1 MQPKS
6 KSTFNRQRRL
16 LVFSLFFL
24 LFGVLVYGTVAYFT
38 TDQTAT
44 SLITAGN
51 IDIKLIQKQEFS
63 SGEYFVPFDNITDL
77 MPGQSVSRVTSVENV
92 GGYDAY
98 IRVDVELLLILN
110 EGYSI
115 SVAPDN
121 PVHIDFNTTDWTYK
135 DGYYYYN
142 EILPYG
148 EATAPLFTT
157 VSFSKDIDNS
167 LMNST
172 ANLKVK
178 AYATQVAN
186 NGTNVFDAAGWP
198 EDVE

>member
-1 MQPKS
+1 MQHNS
-6 KSTFNRQRRL
+6 KSVQRRL
-16 LVFSLFFL
+16 LIFGLFFI
-24 LFGVLVYGTVAYFT
+24 LFGVMIYGTVAYFT
-38 TDQTAT
+38 TNQLAT
-44 SLITAGN
+44 GAITAGN
-51 IDIKLIQKQEFS
+51 IDIKIIQQRQFEA
-63 SGEYFVPFDNITDL
+63 GIYNVPFDSITDL
-77 MPGQSVSRVTSVENV
+77 MPGQSVSRVTSVENC
-92 GGYDAY
+92 GGYEAY
-98 IRVDVELLLILN
+98 VRVDADLLIILN

-142 EILPYG
+142 EPLPAG

-172 ANLKVK
+172 ANLKLK
-178 AYATQVAN
+178 ATATQVAN
-186 NGTNVFDAAGWP
+186 NGANVFEAAGWP
-198 EDVE
+198 EPEE

>member
-6 KSTFNRQRRL
+6 KSVQRRL
-16 LVFSLFFL
+16 LIFSLFFI
-24 LFGVLVYGTVAYFT
+24 LFGVVVYGTVAYFT
-38 TDQTAT
+38 KENTAT
-44 SLITAGN
+44 SVITAGN
-51 IDIKLIQKQEFS
+51 IDIKLIQQRQFE
-63 SGEYFVPFDNITDL
+63 SGTYNVPFDSITDL
-77 MPGQSVSRVTSVENV
+77 MPGQSVSRVTSVENC

-98 IRVDVELLLILN
+98 IRVDVELLIVLN

-135 DGYYYYN
+135 DGFYYYN
-142 EILPYG
+142 HSLAYG

-157 VSFSKDIDNS
+157 VTFTDNVDNS

-172 ANLKVK
+172 ANLRIK

-186 NGTNVFDAAGWP
+186 NGATVFEAAGWP
-198 EDVE
+198 EIED